1 MTLGTDLSVCTSHS
15 CQILIVFNPCLQFSG
30 NNDEIVDIKFLD
42 DTERYAVVAT
52 NSMYIKVFEL
62 STWDCEILYGHT
74 DIVLS
79 LDVFTVGNIF
89 VSSGKVGLIIL
100 HCVLTLT
107 EGRERVGVPGIVR
120 YCTDTPT

>member
-1 MTLGTDLSVCTSHS
+1 M
-15 CQILIVFNPCLQFSG
+15 QFSG

-79 LDVFTVGNIF
+79 LDVFPVGNIF
-89 VSSGKVGLIIL
+89 VSSGKVGSIEQCHDKTCLL
-100 HCVLTLT
+100 DFQTGLTQIGLFNHRKWL
-107 EGRERVGVPGIVR
+107 E
-120 YCTDTPT
+120 D